1 MFFHCIKVLLLIIII
16 QVIVNYCCFGGSDGI
31 GEVGEGLEL
40 YLLDGAEAEKQVAC
54 AFGSDAG
61 DVGEGGAEGAFGAFV
76 AMVGDGKAMD
86 FVLDLLEEMEERVGG
101 LELDDFYF
109 SPRFAEILEILEIF
123 I

>member
-76 AMVGDGKAMD
+76 AMEGYGETVYL
-86 FVLDLLEEMEERVGG
+86 VLNLFEEVEEGVGG
-101 LELDDFYF
+101 FELNDVDFR
-109 SPRFAEILEILEIF
+109 SGRTSVIET
-123 I
+123 